1 MAGGI
6 RGVAMGGCGWCGDEN
21 ARFTDAL
28 VSALPEDPGDP
39 FSEDES
45 LVSGDSLE
53 PEDVR

>member
-1 MAGGI
+1 M
-6 RGVAMGGCGWCGDEN
+6 AMGGCGWCGDEN